1 MEEPPSGLLAGGEVL
16 LEHLKCDPLVGIG
29 VA

>member
-1 MEEPPSGLLAGGEVL
+1 MEEPPSGLLAGFEVL
-16 LEHLKCDPLVGIG
+16 LEHLECDCSVGIG